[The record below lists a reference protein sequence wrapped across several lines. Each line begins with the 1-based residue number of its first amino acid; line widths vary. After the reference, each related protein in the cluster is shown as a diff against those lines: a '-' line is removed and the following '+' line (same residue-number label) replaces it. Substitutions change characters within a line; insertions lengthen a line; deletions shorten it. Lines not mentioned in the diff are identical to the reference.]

1 MQNRE
6 RHAGPEAIQNGLL
19 ASTGIEILWFATPSE
34 REREFCTC
42 FRNRQK
48 SIEDS
53 SKKLEF
59 PSCNKIVISVV
70 DDIPTARMAFLQLST
85 LWRCEIRTLARE
97 IQCSARHCSPSRF
110 KSRSCHVRAWNLSS
124 WSLELVTFKPGS
136 CQVQAWNLSS
146 SSLGLVRLEPRTW
159 RSRTRESA
167 SSRRSLAEKPTGIL
181 SSSSRK
187 RVTRTPHAAT
197 KPTSCRRR
205 ETLAFQIALVA
216 PGTLGI

>member
-1 MQNRE
+1 MQ
-6 RHAGPEAIQNGLL
+6 PPPPPPSQNANFAF
-19 ASTGIEILWFATPSE
+19 ASQSTKSLEGSS
-34 REREFCTC
+34 
-42 FRNRQK
+42 QK
-48 SIEDS
+48 LDS
-53 SKKLEF
+53 Q
-59 PSCNKIVISVV
+59 SCNNIAISVV
-70 DDIPTARMAFLQLST
+70 DDTPSARTTSLQLST
-85 LWRCEIRTLARE
+85 LRRCKIRTLARE

-124 WSLELVTFKPGS
+124 WSLELVTFKPES

-146 SSLGLVRLEPRTW
+146 SSLGLVRFEPRTW

-205 ETLAFQIALVA
+205 ALRGDGQLVKK
-216 PGTLGI
+216 

>member
-1 MQNRE
+1 MPSWPAQ
-6 RHAGPEAIQNGLL
+6 GLRFSGLQHPPSENANFAL
-19 ASTGIEILWFATPSE
+19 ASKSS
-34 REREFCTC
+34 
-42 FRNRQK
+42 K

-53 SKKLEF
+53 SKMLDF
-59 PSCNKIVISVV
+59 TSFNKIVISVV
-70 DDIPTARMAFLQLST
+70 DDTPSARMTFLQLST
-85 LWRCEIRTLARE
+85 PRRCKIRTLARE
-97 IQCSARHCSPSRF
+97 ISCSARHCSPSRF
-110 KSRSCHVRAWNLSS
+110 KSRSCHDRAWDLSS

-146 SSLGLVRLEPRTW
+146 SSLGLVRFEPRTW

-187 RVTRTPHAAT
+187 LVTRTPHAAT

-205 ETLAFQIALVA
+205 ALRGDGQLVKK
-216 PGTLGI
+216 